1 MAAERLNFQETLWS
15 SCGTSGRVT
24 PPVSTSTPILRVG
37 LAGLGTVGASVWRR
51 LASQKDLLRQRTG
64 TEIRV
69 DQVAVRRAERA
80 REVGVPEKLAV
91 TDWRKLVTNPD
102 LDVIVEL
109 IGGTK
114 EAFDLTKQ
122 ALENGKHVITAN
134 KALLA
139 ERGAELFQTAIK
151 YQRHLLFEASVAGG
165 IPVIRALREGLVA
178 NRIVSIHGII
188 NGTCNYILTR
198 MNEAGLEFKDA
209 LAEAKLKG
217 YAEADDSLD
226 VDGHDTAHKA
236 AVLAALAYGFWVQ
249 PKQLYTEGLRAVEKQ
264 DIVYARKLGYGLKL
278 LAIIKTDSDGAVEV
292 RVHPTLVPQA
302 HVLASVSGVF
312 NAVLVRGD
320 VVGDTLYYGRG
331 AGGDPTASAVLSDL
345 AQIASHFPQEQK
357 SRCVGH
363 EALHSRLKTMDEI
376 VSRYYLRLLVVDR
389 PGVLADVARVL
400 ASRQIG
406 ISSVIQPEAQA
417 GETTPLVLMLHD
429 AAEAQFQAAI
439 QEIAKI
445 GAVKAP
451 PVHLRVEDFD

>member
-1 MAAERLNFQETLWS
+1 MST
-15 SCGTSGRVT
+15 T
-24 PPVSTSTPILRVG
+24 PPILRVG
-37 LAGLGTVGASVWRR
+37 LAGLGTVGASVWKR
-51 LASQKDLLRQRTG
+51 LDSQKDLLRQRTG

-80 REVGVPEKLAV
+80 REVGVPEKLVVA
-91 TDWRKLVTNPD
+91 DWRKLVANPD
-102 LDVIVEL
+102 LEVVVEL
-109 IGGTK
+109 IGGTT
-114 EAFDLTKQ
+114 EAFDLIQQ
-122 ALENGKHVITAN
+122 ALQNGKHVITAN

-139 ERGAELFQTAIK
+139 ERGAELFQTALK
-151 YQRHLLFEASVAGG
+151 NQRHLLFEASVAGG
-165 IPVIRALREGLVA
+165 IPIIRALREGLVA
-178 NRIVSIHGII
+178 NRILSIHGII

-198 MNEAGLEFKDA
+198 MNNEGLEFKDV
-209 LAEAKLKG
+209 LAEAKRLG
-217 YAEADDSLD
+217 FAEADDSLD

-236 AVLAALAYGFWVQ
+236 AVLAALAYGFWV
-249 PKQLYTEGLRAVEKQ
+249 PPGKLYTEGLRAVEKQ

-278 LAIIKTDSDGAVEV
+278 LAIIKTDADGAVEV
-292 RVHPTLVPQA
+292 RVHPTLIPEG
-302 HVLASVSGVF
+302 HVLASVSGVY

-331 AGGDPTASAVLSDL
+331 AGGDPTASSVIGDL
-345 AQIASHFPQEQK
+345 GQIAAHFPQEQK
-357 SRCVGH
+357 ARNVGH

-376 VSRYYLRLLVVDR
+376 VSRFYLRLQVVDR

-417 GETTPLVLMLHD
+417 GEITPLVLMLHD
-429 AAEAQFQAAI
+429 APESQLLAAV

>member
-1 MAAERLNFQETLWS
+1 VN
-15 SCGTSGRVT
+15 
-24 PPVSTSTPILRVG
+24 TSTPSLRVG
-37 LAGLGTVGASVWRR
+37 LAGLGTVGAGVWHR
-51 LASQKDLLRQRTG
+51 LISQKDLLRQRTG

-69 DQVAVRRAERA
+69 GQVAVRRPERA
-80 REVGVPEKLAV
+80 REVGVPEKLV
-91 TDWRKLVTNPD
+91 TPDWRQLIANPD

-109 IGGTK
+109 IGGTPD
-114 EAFDLTKQ
+114 AFDLIRQ
-122 ALENGKHVITAN
+122 ALQNGKHVITAN

-139 ERGAELFQTAIK
+139 ERGAELFQTALK
-151 YQRHLLFEASVAGG
+151 HQRHLLFEASVAGG
-165 IPVIRALREGLVA
+165 IPIIRALREGLVA
-178 NRIVSIHGII
+178 NRILSIHGII

-209 LAEAKLKG
+209 LAEAKREG

-236 AVLAALAYGFWVQ
+236 AVLAALAYGFWVPQ
-249 PKQLYTEGLRAVEKQ
+249 GELYTEGLRGVEKQ

-278 LAIIKTDSDGAVEV
+278 LAIIKTDPDGAVEV
-292 RVHPTLVPQA
+292 RVHPTLIPQS

-320 VVGDTLYYGRG
+320 VVGDTVYYGRG

-357 SRCVGH
+357 ARNVGH

-400 ASRQIG
+400 AAHRIG
-406 ISSVIQPEAQA
+406 ISSVIQPEAHA
-417 GETTPLVLMLHD
+417 GETTALVLMLHD
-429 AAEAQFQAAI
+429 APESQFQSAVR
-439 QEIAKI
+439 EIAQI
-445 GAVKAP
+445 NAVKAP
-451 PVHLRVEDFD
+451 PVHLRVEDFE

>member
-1 MAAERLNFQETLWS
+1 MNT
-15 SCGTSGRVT
+15 T
-24 PPVSTSTPILRVG
+24 TPILRVG

-51 LASQKDLLRQRTG
+51 LASQKELLRQRIG

-69 DQVAVRRAERA
+69 DQVADRRTEWL
-80 REVGVPEKLAV
+80 RELGVPENLI
-91 TDWRKLVTNPD
+91 TDDWRKLVANPG

-109 IGGTK
+109 IGGTTI
-114 EAFDLTKQ
+114 AFDLIQQ
-122 ALENGKHVITAN
+122 ALQNGKHVVTAN

-139 ERGAELFQTAIK
+139 ARGAELFATAQK
-151 YQRHLLFEASVAGG
+151 HRRHLLFEASVAGG
-165 IPVIRALREGLVA
+165 IPIIRALREGLVA
-178 NRIVSIHGII
+178 NRILSIHGII

-198 MNEAGLEFKDA
+198 MNEEGLEFKDA
-209 LAEAKLKG
+209 LAEAKRLG
-217 YAEADDSLD
+217 FAEADDSLD

-236 AVLAALAYGFWVQ
+236 AVLAALAYGFWVPQ
-249 PKQLYTEGLRAVEKQ
+249 GKLYTEGLRAVEKQ

-278 LAIIKTDSDGAVEV
+278 LAIIKTDPDGAVEV
-292 RVHPTLVPQA
+292 RVHPTLIPQS

-331 AGGDPTASAVLSDL
+331 AGGDPTASAVISDL
-345 AQIASHFPQEQK
+345 AQIAAHFPQEQK
-357 SRCVGH
+357 ARNVGH

-376 VSRYYLRLLVVDR
+376 ISRYYLRLLVVDR

-406 ISSVIQPEAQA
+406 ISSVIQPEVHA
-417 GETTPLVLMLHD
+417 GETTALVLLLHD
-429 AAEAQFQAAI
+429 APESQLQAAVR
-439 QEIAKI
+439 EIAGI

-451 PVHLRVEDFD
+451 PVHLRVEDFEAVG

>member
-1 MAAERLNFQETLWS
+1 
-15 SCGTSGRVT
+15 
-24 PPVSTSTPILRVG
+24 
-37 LAGLGTVGASVWRR
+37 
-51 LASQKDLLRQRTG
+51 LASQKDLLQQRIG

-69 DQVAVRRAERA
+69 DQVADRRTDWA
-80 REVGVPEKLAV
+80 REVGVPDKLV
-91 TDWRKLVTNPD
+91 TDDWRKMVANLD
-102 LDVIVEL
+102 LEVIVEL
-109 IGGTK
+109 IGGTTI
-114 EAFDLTKQ
+114 AFDLIQ
-122 ALENGKHVITAN
+122 AALQSGKHVVTAN

-139 ERGAELFQTAIK
+139 ERGAELFATAQK
-151 YQRHLLFEASVAGG
+151 HQRHLLFEASVAGG
-165 IPVIRALREGLVA
+165 IPIIRALREGLVA

-198 MNEAGLEFKDA
+198 MNEAGLEFKEA
-209 LAEAKLKG
+209 LAEAKRLG
-217 YAEADDSLD
+217 FAEANDSLD

-236 AVLAALAYGFWVQ
+236 AVLAALAYGFWV
-249 PKQLYTEGLRAVEKQ
+249 PPGKLHTEGLRAVEKQ
-264 DIVYARKLGYGLKL
+264 DICYARKLGYALKL
-278 LAIIKTDSDGAVEV
+278 LAIIKTDPDGAVEV
-292 RVHPTLVPQA
+292 RVHPTLIPQS

-331 AGGDPTASAVLSDL
+331 AGGDPTASSVVSDL
-345 AQIASHFPQEQK
+345 AQIAAHFPQEQK
-357 SRCVGH
+357 ARNVGH

-417 GETTPLVLMLHD
+417 GEVTPLVLMLHD
-429 AAEAQFQAAI
+429 ALESQFQAAVR
-439 QEIAKI
+439 EIATI

-451 PVHLRVEDFD
+451 PVHLRVEDFEAMN

>member
-1 MAAERLNFQETLWS
+1 
-15 SCGTSGRVT
+15 
-24 PPVSTSTPILRVG
+24 VSTTTPILRVG
-37 LAGLGTVGASVWRR
+37 LAGLGTVGASVYRR
-51 LASQKDLLRQRTG
+51 LTSQKDLLRQRTG

-80 REVGVPEKLAV
+80 REIGVPEKFAV
-91 TDWRKLVTNPD
+91 ADWRKLVANPN

-109 IGGTK
+109 IGGTTD
-114 EAFDLTKQ
+114 AFELIQQ
-122 ALENGKHVITAN
+122 ALQSGKHVITAN

-139 ERGAELFQTAIK
+139 ERGAELFATALK
-151 YQRHLLFEASVAGG
+151 HQRHLLFEASVAGG
-165 IPVIRALREGLVA
+165 IPIIRALREGLVA
-178 NRIVSIHGII
+178 NRILSIHGII

-198 MNEAGLEFKDA
+198 MNDEGLEFKDA
-209 LAEAKLKG
+209 LAEAKRLG
-217 YAEADDSLD
+217 FAEADDSLD

-236 AVLAALAYGFWVQ
+236 AVLAALAYGFWV
-249 PKQLYTEGLRAVEKQ
+249 PPGKLYTEGLRKVEKQ

-278 LAIIKTDSDGAVEV
+278 LAIIKTDAEGAVEV
-292 RVHPTLVPQA
+292 RVHPTLIPQS

-331 AGGDPTASAVLSDL
+331 AGGDPTASSVVSDL
-345 AQIASHFPQEQK
+345 AQIAAHFPQEQK
-357 SRCVGH
+357 TRNVGH

-376 VSRYYLRLLVVDR
+376 ISRYYLRLLVVDR
-389 PGVLADVARVL
+389 PGVLADIARVL

-417 GETTPLVLMLHD
+417 GEITPLVLMLHD
-429 AAEAQFQAAI
+429 APESQLLAAVA
-439 QEIAKI
+439 EIARI

-451 PVHLRVEDFD
+451 PVHLRVEDFEAD

>member
-1 MAAERLNFQETLWS
+1 VNT
-15 SCGTSGRVT
+15 TT
-24 PPVSTSTPILRVG
+24 PLLRVG

-64 TEIRV
+64 AEIRV

-80 REVGVPEKLAV
+80 REIGVPENLVVA
-91 TDWRKLVTNPD
+91 DWRKLAANPD
-102 LDVIVEL
+102 LDVVVEL
-109 IGGTK
+109 IGGTTD
-114 EAFDLTKQ
+114 AFDLIEQ
-122 ALENGKHVITAN
+122 SLQSGKHVITAN

-139 ERGAELFQTAIK
+139 ERGAELFQTALK
-151 YQRHLLFEASVAGG
+151 HQRHLLFEASVAGG
-165 IPVIRALREGLVA
+165 IPIIRALREGLVA
-178 NRIVSIHGII
+178 NRICSIHGII

-198 MNEAGLEFKDA
+198 MNDAGLEFKDA
-209 LAEAKLKG
+209 LAEAKREG
-217 YAEADDSLD
+217 YAEADESLD

-236 AVLAALAYGFWVQ
+236 AVLAALAYGFWV
-249 PKQLYTEGLRAVEKQ
+249 PPGQLYTEGLRAVEKQ
-264 DIVYARKLGYGLKL
+264 DILYARKLGYGLKL
-278 LAIIKTDSDGAVEV
+278 LAIIKTDRDGAVEV
-292 RVHPTLVPQA
+292 RVHPTLVPQS

-345 AQIASHFPQEQK
+345 AQIARHFPQEQK
-357 SRCVGH
+357 CRNVGH
-363 EALHSRLKTMDEI
+363 EALHSRLKSMDEI

-389 PGVLADVARVL
+389 PGVLADVARVM

-406 ISSVIQPEAQA
+406 ISSVIQPEAHA

-429 AAEAQFQAAI
+429 SPEAQFQAAVR
-439 QEIAKI
+439 EIATI

-451 PVHLRVEDFD
+451 PVHLRVEDFFDSI